1 MRIFAVEEHFTFPDL
16 LSRIDLATL
25 ERNGWPAPGTATF
38 KAIKSASAGGY
49 GPGEDCCY
57 GYGRYPYAGALCSRT
72 GAEIVSDPDGIA
84 IAREYNDSMARLIS
98 AEPERFAAFA
108 HLPMRSRSAA
118 ADELERAVSVQDLS
132 SEPTNGKGSK

>member
-1 MRIFAVEEHFTFPDL
+1 MRIVAVEEHFTFPDL

-38 KAIKSASAGGY
+38 KAINPPALADTGQERIAAMDTAGIRMQVLSVP
-49 GPGEDCCY
+49 GP
-57 GYGRYPYAGALCSRT
+57 

-84 IAREYNDSMARLIS
+84 IAREYNDRMARLIS

-108 HLPMRSRSAA
+108 HRR
-118 ADELERAVSVQDLS
+118 
-132 SEPTNGKGSK
+132 